1 MAKQANGLSGEHS
14 RPLQDFLQILDA
26 TKATSFADDGGRSQ
40 ALEAVYALVSQ
51 LETLWETTWRLYMGQ
66 VSVPTQHSLTSRL
79 KRTQPALG
87 ATLKVMNDLQLS
99 EKWHE
104 RGDEATTREQLAEA
118 ESCDP
123 ILLGQ
128 SLRLISSDSLHAWR
142 SQKLR
147 DI

>member
-26 TKATSFADDGGRSQ
+26 IKATSFADDGGRSQ

-87 ATLKVMNDLQLS
+87 AALKVMNDLQLF

-123 ILLGQ
+123 ILLG
-128 SLRLISSDSLHAWR
+128 
-142 SQKLR
+142 
-147 DI
+147 